1 MGKGGQWTLPE
12 RLPDFGRRS
21 LLVFRLIWFPAFLLA
36 LLGPVAGTWQR
47 LSEGGQNSALVPG
60 SRAGLALAAGDL
72 TRIRFPVGPVT
83 AAAGVRA
90 GDKIVAIDGIPLSK
104 AVPTPGEG
112 TDLPAGTTEA
122 DYALLGELLYGTE
135 SRDTVLRLR
144 TPAGQERD
152 LAVTTG
158 EQHVE
163 QGAGAY
169 SIPAW
174 LLRFADL
181 LHLPTYPLLLAS
193 AWVLFRRKQ
202 SDVVSSVVSLAI
214 LLTMIAEQ
222 PSATFL
228 ALVLGVP
235 EWVHRI
241 VYDLGNI
248 LLLGGILLFPF
259 GRLTPRWVLA
269 VLAALPV
276 LLFVEGDM
284 YRGVFIG
291 FMGLSVLT
299 LLRRLKATPSSDERQ
314 QLKWAL
320 LGFAG
325 YSLFLAVSLG
335 ADMLKLTAGAFS
347 EQLILEVV
355 AGFAFG
361 IAFLLLQLGLLVAL
375 MKYRLYDAES
385 VITRSASVAL
395 ITLVLGA
402 GFAAIMEGVK
412 EVVLAGFGR
421 DAGSIAPIV
430 GAAIS
435 TVLVSPIY
443 ERIQK
448 FTEKR
453 FHRHLVALRHDLP
466 ECLRDLR
473 HFAPLTEI
481 VGEVLAR
488 IEAGVR
494 PRRIAFAV
502 EGQVIDARGV
512 TAQEVQSW
520 LALDRPIPRARL
532 EFEPA
537 DKLFSIRLPL
547 RAEEGPL
554 LGWVLVG
561 ARPDRSCLST
571 AERDALEEIIDPVA
585 RAVRLVLKRE
595 ARERGTS
602 NAIAALQNQIQD
614 LRTRLAA
621 PRAGA
626 AA

>member
-1 MGKGGQWTLPE
+1 MGEGRRLQLPE

-21 LLVFRLIWFPAFLLA
+21 LLVFRIIWFPAFVLA
-36 LLGPVAGTWQR
+36 LLGPMAGTWQR

-60 SRAGLALAAGDL
+60 SRAGLALAADDL

-83 AAAGVRA
+83 AAAGVKA
-90 GDKIVAIDGIPLSK
+90 GDEIVAIDGLPLSK
-104 AVPTPGEG
+104 VVPTPGEG
-112 TDLPAGTTEA
+112 PELPAGTTEA
-122 DYALLGELLYGTE
+122 DYTLLGELLYGAE

-144 TPAGQERD
+144 TPQGQERD
-152 LAVTTG
+152 IAVTTG

-163 QGAGAY
+163 RGAGAY

-228 ALVLGVP
+228 ALVLHVP
-235 EWVHRI
+235 EWAHRI

-269 VLAALPV
+269 ILAALPA
-276 LLFVEGDM
+276 LLFVEGDT
-284 YRGVFIG
+284 YRGVFMA
-291 FMGLSVLT
+291 FMALSVFT
-299 LLRRLKATPSSDERQ
+299 LLRRLKATPPSDERQ

-335 ADMLKLTAGAFS
+335 ADMLKLNAGAFS
-347 EQLILEVV
+347 EQILLEVV

-395 ITLVLGA
+395 ITLILGA
-402 GFAAIMEGVK
+402 GFAAIMEAVK

-421 DAGSIAPIV
+421 EAGSIAPIV

-466 ECLRDLR
+466 DCLRDLR
-473 HFAPLTEI
+473 HFAPLCE
-481 VGEVLAR
+481 VADEVLAR

-502 EGQVIDARGV
+502 EGKVIDARGV
-512 TAQEVQSW
+512 TPGDVQAW
-520 LALDRPIPRARL
+520 LALDRPIPRASL

-554 LGWVLVG
+554 LGWILVG

-595 ARERGTS
+595 ARERGTAG
-602 NAIAALQNQIQD
+602 AIAALQSQIED
-614 LRTRLAA
+614 LRNRLGA